1 MAEISDLKKLSA
13 LSIKGIEDRPP
24 GTNLDE
30 ISNSFYRTDEER
42 HNHSTFALHQASESG
57 DLTEVKNILA
67 EGKADLNA
75 LIAGHRALRTALHK
89 ASAYGHT
96 NVVKLLLKVISI
108 HVWITL
114 GLGLDYCQD

>member
-42 HNHSTFALHQASESG
+42 HNHSTISLHQASESG